1 MQRMMEDRRMR
12 LEGFARGL
20 PDLDRLIG
28 TWNQRLDTAAERLGN
43 AVRGLLRDR
52 GQKVEHLSAQIKAP
66 RQILRESERL
76 LRREADA
83 LSGAAR
89 RFLKA
94 KEDRLEAIADRFQPA
109 LVARP
114 MRDAAQRLTAMGELL
129 ESLSFHRVLDR
140 GYAVVRDA
148 AGRPVA
154 AARSLAAGDAVSIEF
169 ADGAVGAQVTGGR
182 EAERKPQSS
191 REKKESRPPNGRQ
204 GRLL

>member
-1 MQRMMEDRRMR
+1 MR
-12 LEGFARGL
+12 LEGLARGL
-20 PDLDRLIG
+20 PDLDRLLG

-43 AVRGLLRDR
+43 AIRGLLRDR
-52 GQKVEHLSAQIKAP
+52 GQKVRRWSAQIKAP
-66 RQILRESERL
+66 RQILVESERQL
-76 LRREADA
+76 KREARA
-83 LSGAAR
+83 LAGAAQ

-94 KEDRLEAIADRFQPA
+94 KEDRLEAVADRFQPA

-148 AGRPVA
+148 AGRPIA
-154 AARSLAAGDAVSIEF
+154 AARSLAGGDMVSIEF

-182 EAERKPQSS
+182 EAERKPQPS
-191 REKKESRPPNGRQ
+191 REKKEPRPPNGRQ